1 MVQKQDLYFSKE
13 NNLSSF
19 KLKPVG
25 RYLDSFEYDNLLLEF
40 IKEGREHDIAIT
52 SSEIISKAMEI
63 IPNFNDKS
71 YDSLHHWFKCFREKY
86 SYSIRKVTKISQQL
100 PKNHLEKLR
109 EYLYDSIKLTIKYNI
124 NNNPHLLAN
133 VD

>member
-1 MVQKQDLYFSKE
+1 
-13 NNLSSF
+13 
-19 KLKPVG
+19 
-25 RYLDSFEYDNLLLEF
+25 
-40 IKEGREHDIAIT
+40 
-52 SSEIISKAMEI
+52 MEI